1 MVTSILA
8 IILLLLSAAGASALA
23 DRRTEESLPV
33 CFCAAALW
41 LYGFYCLGLVR
52 LGLVLLCAG
61 TPCLFLLGWRRSGSL
76 KQYLT
81 AVFTPGTAVYL
92 CFCLFFLIFFSCN
105 PVSRHDELRL
115 WGAVPKAIH
124 ETGALQLGPQ
134 SPIFATMQSYPP
146 ALPLIGFFF
155 TAFSGEF
162 CEGALFVG
170 YACMSVSFLLPAFSK
185 WEWKH
190 WRLLAP
196 AALLVLLTPFVF
208 TSHNEDAGLFGMTLY
223 VDPLL
228 GMAAGYAFYL
238 AGHRPFEN
246 RFRLIAF
253 SLTLAVLC
261 LLKDT
266 GLVFALT
273 ALVLALI
280 LGRKEVKLSGLLPVL
295 AVVVSVGSWK
305 LLLKLYD
312 IHALVPLKLHLLSK
326 AATQNILK
334 ALFSVNVVARNIPLG
349 FFASFLF
356 VFLALWALYILA
368 FRVQK
373 EQSKQEAAV
382 VALGI
387 LLSTAAFV
395 YGYALIYGETLESFA
410 RYMATPLLGLF
421 TCILLTAIPCL
432 LRQEVQSWAA
442 RWSKRLCFWVLAGC
456 VAVSLS
462 AGVLWQLLFTYY
474 PELPAADETAAQ
486 IRAAVEAEQKE
497 GETGWVYLVMAGDG
511 WENSFYHHRVFF
523 DLISPNINIRNG
535 LAKTQVVIP
544 GVDNPTQVWAEEL
557 KDCCDYVYLVSVEDA
572 LIPVFAQL
580 SDDPALENG
589 LYRVCQGEG
598 PYGVSLRLVPSSRTE

>member
-1 MVTSILA
+1 MVTSALA
-8 IILLLLSAAGASALA
+8 ILLLLLAAAGASVLTN
-23 DRRTEESLPV
+23 RKPEECLPV
-33 CFCAAALW
+33 CFCAAVLW
-41 LYGFYCLGLVR
+41 LYGFYCLGLIR
-52 LGLVLLCAG
+52 LALVLLCAG
-61 TPCLFLLGWRRSGSL
+61 ILCLFLFGWRKSGSL
-76 KQYLT
+76 KQYLA

-92 CFCLFFLIFFSCN
+92 CFCLFFLIFFSRN

-124 ETGALQLGPQ
+124 ETGALQLGHQ

-146 ALPLIGFFF
+146 GLPLMSFFF
-155 TAFSGEF
+155 TAFSREF
-162 CEGALFVG
+162 SEGALFVG
-170 YACMSVSFLLPAFSK
+170 YACMALSFLLPSFSK

-190 WRLLAP
+190 WRLLSP

-228 GMAAGYAFYL
+228 GMAAGYAYYL
-238 AGHRPFEN
+238 AGHRPFKD
-246 RFRLIAF
+246 RFRLISF

-266 GLVFALT
+266 GLVFAVT

-280 LGRKEVKLSGLLPVL
+280 LGRKELRLSALVPVL
-295 AVVVSVGSWK
+295 AVAVSIGSWK

-312 IHALVPLKLHLLSK
+312 VHALVPLKLHLLSK
-326 AATQNILK
+326 EALGNILK
-334 ALFSVNVVARNIPLG
+334 ALVSVNVVARNIPLG

-356 VFLALWALYILA
+356 VFLALWVLYILA

-373 EQSKQEAAV
+373 EQGRKEAWI

-410 RYMATPLLGLF
+410 RYMATPLLGLA
-421 TCILLTAIPCL
+421 TYILLTAIPCL
-432 LRQEVQSWAA
+432 PGQKLLSRAA
-442 RWSKRLCFWVLAGC
+442 RWSRGLSLGILSGC
-456 VAVSLS
+456 VVVSLC
-462 AGVLWQLLFTYY
+462 AGAVWQLLFTYY
-474 PELPAADETAAQ
+474 PELPAADETAAK
-486 IRAAVEAEQKE
+486 IRAVTEPEVGE

-523 DLISPNINIRNG
+523 DLISPNINLRNG

-544 GVDNPTQVWAEEL
+544 GVADPAKVWAEEL
-557 KDCCDYVYLVSVEDA
+557 KDGCDFVYLLSVEDA
-572 LIPVFAQL
+572 LLPVFAQL
-580 SDDPALENG
+580 SDDPAKENS
-589 LYRVCQGEG
+589 LYRVCPGEG
-598 PYGVSLRLVPSSRTE
+598 PYGVSLQLVE